1 MYNESDSIYLM
12 NYNLGDK
19 FCKNSFKNGRVHIFV
34 RESIQFINVSL
45 ITFCKEEDL
54 EIHLSAYTIC
64 TVAIYRSPSRN
75 FQYFLNNFENIL
87 NSIYSNSIEI
97 IIRTDI
103 NINYLNDST
112 YKQLLHSLL
121 AFYCLYSIVQ
131 FPTRIHT
138 SSSAIGNIFINNIK
152 FDNFSTYPFVNGM
165 SDHDVQITVIHNLS
179 VQNFNNYF
187 YFGQKIDK
195 CSITDFNPKL
205 SYDSWDDI
213 FMDKHY
219 L

>member
-1 MYNESDSIYLM
+1 M
-12 NYNLGDK
+12 K
-19 FCKNSFKNGRVHIFV
+19 V
-34 RESIQFINVSL
+34 
-45 ITFCKEEDL
+45 
-54 EIHLSAYTIC
+54 HLSAYNIC
-64 TVAIYRSPSRN
+64 IVAIYRSSSRN
-75 FQYFLNNFENIL
+75 FQYFLNNSENIL
-87 NSIYSNSIEI
+87 NLIYSNSIEI
-97 IIRTDI
+97 IICADI

-112 YKQLLHSLL
+112 HKQLLDSLL

-138 SSSAIGNIFINNIK
+138 SSSSAIGNIFINNIK